1 MSPRRVHGAFCT
13 GLTWAVKLTMPPLG
27 SICRI
32 MPTAIKTT
40 STFQRFQH
48 TDSEWFRMIQ
58 NHLENGAFFYL
69 WNLWSVRSHSVVM
82 LLDATCNSAVSYRK
96 CSKCSN
102 TWSADLRS
110 EKKNFLTTHSSSCP
124 QLVPPLTATPW
135 VVTPPAVACRS
146 VHFSMLNSC
155 RKFEKNRK
163 CPMKR
168 ECLKRILNV
177 S

>member
-110 EKKNFLTTHSSSCP
+110 IHILNDT
-124 QLVPPLTATPW
+124 QLVVPSTAGPTSDGN
-135 VVTPPAVACRS
+135 T
-146 VHFSMLNSC
+146 LSC
-155 RKFEKNRK
+155 HAARGGMQVGAFLDAKLLQKIRKKSKMPNE
-163 CPMKR
+163 
-168 ECLKRILNV
+168 EGI